1 MAQLVTRVDDELAAS
16 IDELVA
22 AGVVGSRSEA
32 VRLALRRLV
41 DAVRRE
47 RIGAQIVEGYLSR
60 PQTDS
65 EVGWADDA
73 TIQMIAEEP
82 W

>member
-22 AGVVGSRSEA
+22 AGVVASRSEA
-32 VRLALRRLV
+32 VRLGLRRLV

-47 RIGAQIVEGYLSR
+47 RIGAQIVEGYRSR
-60 PQTDS
+60 PQADS
-65 EVGWADDA
+65 DLGWADEA
-73 TIQMIAEEP
+73 TVQMIAEEP